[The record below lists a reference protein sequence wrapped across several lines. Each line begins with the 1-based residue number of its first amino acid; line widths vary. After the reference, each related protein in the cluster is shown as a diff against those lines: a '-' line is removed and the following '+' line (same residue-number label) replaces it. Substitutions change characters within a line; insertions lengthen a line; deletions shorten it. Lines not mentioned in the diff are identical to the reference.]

1 MGVWSVI
8 MGLKTVIMM
17 FDLVRFYPDVF
28 VGGFRVDWY
37 QVWKNKE
44 AKKGFAGLTLTYG
57 KFFHLAEI
65 QKTHILMSDQQ
76 IFS

>member
-1 MGVWSVI
+1 
-8 MGLKTVIMM
+8 MGLKTVTMM
-17 FDLVRFYPDVF
+17 FDLVCFYPDVF

-44 AKKGFAGLTLTYG
+44 AKKRFAGLTLTYETFRFLPG
-57 KFFHLAEI
+57 EKIYHMS
-65 QKTHILMSDQQ
+65 MSDQH

>member
-1 MGVWSVI
+1 MIV
-8 MGLKTVIMM
+8 GLKTVTIMS
-17 FDLVRFYPDVF
+17 DLIRFYPDVF

-44 AKKGFAGLTLTYG
+44 AKKRFAGLTLTYG
-57 KFFHLAEI
+57 TFGFPPGEKIYHM
-65 QKTHILMSDQQ
+65 LMSDQQ

>member
-1 MGVWSVI
+1 MIV
-8 MGLKTVIMM
+8 GLKTVTMM
-17 FDLVRFYPDVF
+17 SDLFCFYPDVF
-28 VGGFRVDWY
+28 VGAFRVDWY

-44 AKKGFAGLTLTYG
+44 AKKRFAGLTLTYG

-65 QKTHILMSDQQ
+65 HKSHMSMSDQQ

>member
-1 MGVWSVI
+1 MIV
-8 MGLKTVIMM
+8 GLKIVTMIS
-17 FDLVRFYPDVF
+17 DLVHFYPDVF

-44 AKKGFAGLTLTYG
+44 AKKRFAGLRLTYG

-65 QKTHILMSDQQ
+65 
-76 IFS
+76 

>member
-1 MGVWSVI
+1 MIV
-8 MGLKTVIMM
+8 GLKTVTMM
-17 FDLVRFYPDVF
+17 SDLVRFYPDVF

-44 AKKGFAGLTLTYG
+44 AKKKFACLTLIYG

-65 QKTHILMSDQQ
+65 HKSQIFMSNQQ